1 MNGIHF
7 LALPMLHFLWLL
19 PLFAALIL
27 YGFTKRRQALARFIE
42 NPLFRSKALG
52 NPVPNR
58 SWKYFLL
65 LSAVIFLV
73 VGLARPAWNEKEIK
87 VKRQGRDVVF
97 LLDVSR
103 SMLAED
109 LAPNRLARAKIAIA
123 DAVEVLQGDR
133 VALVAFA
140 GDAVIRCPLTLDYGF
155 FRMMLDRI
163 DTESV
168 PRGGTL
174 LGDAIRFVMKDVF
187 DDQARQ
193 YKDIVLITDG
203 GDHESFP
210 IEAAKDAGEK
220 GIRLIVVG
228 LGDEKEGRR
237 IPITGA
243 DGRKRFLTY
252 KGEEVWSKLDGET
265 LRRMAL
271 ATAGGFYLPVAT
283 GAIDLGRVYRDLI
296 ASAAKKELE
305 EQKIERYEEKF
316 QIFIGLALLL
326 LILDILL

>member
-1 MNGIHF
+1 MNSIHF

-19 PLFAALIL
+19 PLFAALLL
-27 YGFTKRRQALARFIE
+27 YGFTRRRQALARFIE

-52 NPVPNR
+52 KPGVDR
-58 SWKYFLL
+58 RWKSLLL

-73 VGLARPAWNEKEIK
+73 VGMARPAWNEKEIK

-109 LAPNRLARAKIAIA
+109 LAPNRLTRAKIAIN

-140 GDAVIRCPLTLDYGF
+140 GEAAIRCPLTLDYGF
-155 FRMMLDRI
+155 FRMMLDAV

-174 LGDAIRFVMKDVF
+174 LGDAVRFVMKNVF

-210 IEAAKDAGEK
+210 VEAAKDAGDK

-237 IPITGA
+237 IPITGT

-252 KGEEVWSKLDGET
+252 KGEEVWSKLDGDT

-271 ATAGGFYLPVAT
+271 ATPGGFYLPVAT
-283 GAIDLGRVYRDLI
+283 GSIDLGKVYRDLI
-296 ASAAKKELE
+296 ANAAKKELE
-305 EQKIERYEEKF
+305 ERKIERYEEKF

-326 LILDILL
+326 LILEMLL